1 MFPTKKSELI
11 INIKKFSKNE
21 LSSHSAKRNFDNGP
35 PHKNVSKLSPYIRRR
50 FMSEDEILKI
60 ILQNHKI
67 SRLNK
72 FIEEIFWRT
81 YWRGW
86 LELHPW
92 IYQKFEEKNKE
103 IFVPKKTGIKC
114 FDYWTDEL
122 MQTGYL
128 HNHSR
133 MWYASIWIFTLGY
146 SLEDGINF
154 FKNNLID
161 WCPASNTLG
170 WRWVAGLQT
179 IGKPYLANSDNIKTF
194 TNNRFNPKGQLKE
207 NIDFDFS
214 NFSNGK
220 ANYFNYTVKINFKY
234 QDNIGIVLNNND
246 LSLDVFL
253 DDLNINYEVC
263 LFKKRALNSRKN
275 ILITKFEDE
284 LYQNILT
291 QSKNIELIETVNS
304 LIEWTKNKKIETLIL
319 PYETTGNTIFNTK
332 PIIKKFMENKINFV
346 FYLRDWDKNA
356 FPLANKGFFNFKK
369 NIPELLNK
377 IDLSVFKKFI

>member
-21 LSSHSAKRNFDNGP
+21 LSNYSAKRNFDYGP
-35 PHKNVSKLSPYIRRR
+35 PHKNVSKLSPYLRRR
-50 FMSEDEILKI
+50 FMSENEILKI
-60 ILQNHKI
+60 VLQDHKI
-67 SRLNK
+67 SHLDK

-86 LELHPW
+86 LEFHPW
-92 IYQKFEEKNKE
+92 IYHQFEEKNRKKF
-103 IFVPKKTGIKC
+103 IPKKTGIKC
-114 FDYWTDEL
+114 FDYWTDEII
-122 MQTGYL
+122 QTGYL

-179 IGKPYLANSDNIKTF
+179 IGKPYLANSDNINKF

-214 NFSNGK
+214 NVSNGK
-220 ANYFNYTVKINFKY
+220 AIYFNYPVIKNLKY
-234 QDNIGIVLNNND
+234 QENIGIVLNNND

-253 DDLNINYEVC
+253 DNLNINYEVC
-263 LFKKRALNSRKN
+263 LFKQRALNSEKN

-284 LYQNILT
+284 LYQNILK
-291 QSKNIELIETVNS
+291 QSKNIELIETINS
-304 LIEWTKNKKIETLIL
+304 LIEWTRNKKIKTLIL
-319 PYETTGNTIFNTK
+319 PYETTGNTIFNSK
-332 PIIKKFMENKINFV
+332 PIISKFMENKINFV

-356 FPLANKGFFNFKK
+356 FPFANKGFFNFKK

-377 IDLSVFKKFI
+377 SGF

>member
-1 MFPTKKSELI
+1 MFPTKKSQLI
-11 INIKKFSKNE
+11 INIKKFSKKQV
-21 LSSHSAKRNFDNGP
+21 LSYSAKRNFDNGP

-50 FMSEDEILKI
+50 LISEDEILKI
-60 ILQNHKI
+60 ILQDHKI
-67 SRLNK
+67 LDLNK
-72 FIEEIFWRT
+72 FVEEIFWRT

-92 IYQKFEEKNKE
+92 IYKKFEEKNRN
-103 IFVPKKTGIKC
+103 IFIPKKTGIKC
-114 FDYWTDEL
+114 FDYWTEEL

-179 IGKPYLANSDNIKTF
+179 IGKPYLANSDNINTF
-194 TNNRFNPKGQLKE
+194 TNNRFNPKGELKE

-220 ANYFNYTVKINFKY
+220 ANYFNYPAIKNLKY
-234 QDNIGIVLNNND
+234 RDNIGIVLNNND

-263 LFKKRALNSRKN
+263 LFKPRTFNSKNN
-275 ILITKFEDE
+275 ILITKFENE
-284 LYQNILT
+284 LYQNILKK
-291 QSKNIELIETVNS
+291 SKNKELVETINS
-304 LIEWTKNKKIETLIL
+304 LIEWTRNKKIKTLIL
-319 PYETTGNTIFNTK
+319 PYETTGNKIFNTK
-332 PIIKKFMENKINFV
+332 PIIRKFMKSNVNFI

-356 FPLANKGFFNFKK
+356 FQYANKGFFNFKK
-369 NIPELLNK
+369 KIPELLNK
-377 IDLSVFKKFI
+377 VGF